1 MTKER
6 YIIIISF
13 ICIFIFF
20 AVFFAYAWQE
30 PTTNPPGGNVYAP
43 VNVGPTS
50 QTKTGNLTLQN
61 LYLNATA
68 SEGNIYKIN
77 QLIGYN
83 DIFVKGNSNETAPI
97 YLAGNKIY
105 AYTNS
110 QPRLFIDT
118 NGNIGIG
125 TTGPGATLEIKSAND
140 AILRLRQTGGGWSYV
155 EFYNDSARTLWMGM
169 QTDTLFGINNQMYLN
184 TNTGNVGIGTT
195 GPSEKLH
202 VNGNIRIESGG
213 GDAILIGN
221 YWKPS
226 LTIGGEAYTGQGGIR
241 VAGTTA
247 DISILT
253 RDANTNDIGFAVDG
267 GLYVGRGAY
276 FGGNVGIG
284 TTAPN
289 GKLQIQENGVLSATD
304 GNLVL
309 YHPSSGSYSSI
320 VFPSRVN
327 YGSDYGYIAY
337 YDDNN
342 NYDYWGGSSENSAL
356 VIGVQNDGRN
366 SVSDVVV
373 LKSPASVII
382 DAPELR
388 APIMYDSNDIN
399 YYVNP
404 NSTSRLYRID
414 GNYFYYASDI
424 SLKKDIKPISNAL
437 DKVLQLQGVR
447 FNWKDTNKPSIG
459 LISQDVEKI
468 FPEIVSTDEQG
479 LKSIEYAKLV
489 APLIEALKEQQ
500 KEIEE
505 LKAEIEE
512 LKLKIK

>member
-1 MTKER
+1 MPKEK
-6 YIIIISF
+6 
-13 ICIFIFF
+13 IFIFLSF
-20 AVFFAYAWQE
+20 WITIVFLFSLFAYAWQE
-30 PTTNPPGGNVYAP
+30 PTTNPPGGNVPAP
-43 VNVGPTS
+43 IN
-50 QTKTGNLTLQN
+50 TGSSGQYKIGRFQIGNSATDWINDSISGFSEPVVSNDGFVFIGGYTGTEDSDLR
-61 LYLNATA
+61 LYILDNANDRVSIWGDSCGGGNCGELNAARLAHYFTA
-68 SEGNIYKIN
+68 GGDAWHKGKMTAAAICLEGK
-77 QLIGYN
+77 GCKSDWS
-83 DIFVKGNSNETAPI
+83 DI
-97 YLAGNKIY
+97 AGASY
-105 AYTNS
+105 WTLS
-110 QPRLFIDT
+110 DT
-118 NGNIGIG
+118 KLYPNNTGWNVGIG
-125 TTGPGATLEIKSAND
+125 TTSPGAKLDVAGQVRANSIYVNVGEGLEIENGGSSYGPNDSRRINLRDGNPPTDGALVITSDVSSPSDAGNLIAYFDRNKSAF
-140 AILRLRQTGGGWSYV
+140 L
-155 EFYNDSARTLWMGM
+155 
-169 QTDTLFGINNQMYLN
+169 
-184 TNTGNVGIGTT
+184 GNVGIGTT
-195 GPSEKLH
+195 S
-202 VNGNIRIESGG
+202 
-213 GDAILIGN
+213 
-221 YWKPS
+221 
-226 LTIGGEAYTGQGGIR
+226 
-241 VAGTTA
+241 
-247 DISILT
+247 
-253 RDANTNDIGFAVDG
+253 
-267 GLYVGRGAY
+267 
-276 FGGNVGIG
+276 
-284 TTAPN
+284 PN

-304 GNLVL
+304 GNVVL

-373 LKSPASVII
+373 LKSPASVIV

-388 APIMYDSNDIN
+388 APIIYDSNDTG